1 MSAKTSR
8 KPRIAL
14 IGLGGTIA
22 SMARDSLDSVDYPDF
37 GTKLQPDELLDRV
50 PEIAGE
56 ADVRPVPFRSVGS
69 YKIGPKD
76 WLELVGR
83 IHTAAAEEPPPDG
96 IVLTHGTAT
105 LEETAYFLNLTLK
118 TEVPVVIVGSQRPPN
133 TVSSDAAL
141 NLLNAVRVAA
151 SPAARG
157 LGVLTLL
164 NDEIQAAREVTKTST
179 FRLEAFQTPDLGML
193 GYADADGEVAI
204 YRRPTRRHA
213 PATEFDVDGLDDLP
227 RVDITYSYAGMDGT
241 AARAAVAAGAR
252 GIVSASLAP
261 GLFAEGE
268 KDALLEA
275 RRQGVVVVQSSRVLS
290 GRVLDRVWLNE
301 HGILTADNLNPQ
313 KARVLVMLA
322 LSVTEDL
329 DEIRRMFREY

>member
-1 MSAKTSR
+1 M
-8 KPRIAL
+8 
-14 IGLGGTIA
+14 
-22 SMARDSLDSVDYPDF
+22 
-37 GTKLQPDELLDRV
+37 
-50 PEIAGE
+50 
-56 ADVRPVPFRSVGS
+56 
-69 YKIGPKD
+69 
-76 WLELVGR
+76 
-83 IHTAAAEEPPPDG
+83 
-96 IVLTHGTAT
+96 
-105 LEETAYFLNLTLK
+105 
-118 TEVPVVIVGSQRPPN
+118 
-133 TVSSDAAL
+133 SSDAAL

-313 KARVLVMLA
+313 KARRARHAGAERHRGPGRNPPHVPRVLRAARRSAGDSPHHARDVSKSA
-322 LSVTEDL
+322 RPAPTTATVSSPNS
-329 DEIRRMFREY
+329 IRRPTLAPPRRARIAAGGFRPEG